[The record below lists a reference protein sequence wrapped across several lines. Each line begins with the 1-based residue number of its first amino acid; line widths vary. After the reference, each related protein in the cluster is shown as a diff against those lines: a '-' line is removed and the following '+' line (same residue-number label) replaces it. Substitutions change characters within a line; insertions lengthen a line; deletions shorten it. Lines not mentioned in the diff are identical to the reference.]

1 MRVRTAILLLLILVV
16 LFLAASTSAARK
28 AGDMRG
34 RQRQILLQEKA
45 TLLALKQGLTLP
57 SSAAAALADWNESN
71 GNVCGF
77 TGVRCDWRREHVV
90 GLSLAK
96 MGIRGAI
103 PPVIGELSHLRILD
117 LSKNN
122 ISGQVPT
129 SVGNL
134 TRLESLF
141 MNNNGISGSI
151 PSIFSDLLPLR
162 TRLRQLDFSNNHIS
176 GALPLDLGRFGQL
189 QSLDVSGNNIS
200 GTVPPSIGNLTLLEH
215 FYMHD
220 NIISGEIPLA
230 ICNLTSLKD
239 LEMSV
244 NHLTGQIP
252 AELSNLVRLRTLG
265 VSSNRITGAIPP
277 ALGSLGQLQILNVS
291 GNQIYGT
298 IPPSIGNLTQ
308 LVFLCMQKNSISG
321 EIPLAICNL
330 TSLWDLEMSV
340 NNLTGQIPAELSN
353 LRNIGAIDLGSNQL
367 HGGIP
372 PSLSELRD
380 MFYLGLQQNNLSG
393 NIPPA
398 IFLNCTGLG
407 LVDVG
412 NNSLSGEIP
421 RAISSTTKCQF
432 VVINLYSNKLQGTL
446 PRWIANCTD
455 MMTLD
460 VEDNLLN
467 DELPTSIIS
476 GMKKLMYLHLSINS
490 FRSHDGNCNLDPFF
504 VALSNCT
511 SLQEVEASAV
521 GMGGQLPSR
530 LGSLLPISICHLNLE
545 SNTIEGPIPESVGD
559 VINITW
565 MNLSSNLLNGTIPKS
580 LCRLKSLER
589 LALSNNSLTGEIPAH
604 IDNATSLGELDL
616 SGNVLSGAIPSSI
629 GSLAELR
636 SLFLQGNKLSGT
648 IPPSLGRCATLL
660 VIDLSSNSLT
670 GVIPDEIPGIA
681 KMTLLTLNL
690 SRNQL
695 GGKLPTGLSNMQ
707 QVQKIDLSWN
717 NFNGEIFSLGDCI
730 ALTVLDLSHN
740 SLAGD
745 LPSKLGKLKYLES
758 LDVSNNNLSGEIP
771 NSLTNCS
778 MLKYLNLSYND
789 FWGVVPTTGPFVNF
803 SCLSYLGNRRLSG
816 PVLRRCGGRHRS
828 WYQSRKFVVIMCVC
842 SAVLAFALTILC
854 AVSVRKI
861 RERVAAMRE
870 DMFRGRRGGGSSPV
884 MKYKFPRITYRELV
898 EATEEFSEDRLV
910 GTGSYGR
917 VYRGTLRDGTMVAV
931 KVLQL
936 QTGNSTKSFN
946 RECQVLKRI
955 RHRNLMRI
963 VTACSLPDFK
973 ALVLPFMA
981 NGSLERCL
989 YAGPP
994 AELSLVQRVNICSD
1008 IAEGMKYL
1016 HHHSPVKVIHC
1027 DLKPSNVLINDDMTA
1042 LVSDFGISR
1051 LVMSIGGWQTP
1062 PPTSAPPPRTCCA
1075 APSEYGYGSNPT
1087 TKGDVYSFGVLVLE
1101 MVTRRKPTD
1110 DMFDAGL
1117 SLHKWVKT
1125 HYHGRADA
1133 VVDQALVRMVRDQT
1147 PEVRRMSDVAIGELL
1162 ELGILCSQ
1170 EQASA
1175 RPTMMDAA
1183 DDLDRLKRYLGGD
1196 TTATFASSLGFSST
1210 TLEDID

>member
-1 MRVRTAILLLLILVV
+1 MRVRMDILLLLILVV
-16 LFLAASTSAARK
+16 PFLTASTSADGK
-28 AGDMRG
+28 AGDMQRRRR
-34 RQRQILLQEKA
+34 RQVLLRDRA
-45 TLLALKQGLTLP
+45 TLLDLKQGLRLP
-57 SSAAAALADWNESN
+57 SSAALADWNESN
-71 GNVCGF
+71 GDVCGF
-77 TGVRCDWRREHVV
+77 TGVTCDWRREHVV
-90 GLSLAK
+90 GLSLANL
-96 MGIRGAI
+96 GISVAI
-103 PPVIGELSHLRILD
+103 PRVIGNLSHLRILD
-117 LSKNN
+117 VSNN
-122 ISGQVPT
+122 TISGQIPT

-134 TRLESLF
+134 TRLERLF
-141 MNNNGISGSI
+141 MNNNDISGTIS
-151 PSIFSDLLPLR
+151 SIFSNLLPLQ
-162 TRLRQLDFSNNHIS
+162 RLRKLDLSYNSIS
-176 GALPLDLGRFGQL
+176 GAIPLDIGRFGQL
-189 QSLDVSGNNIS
+189 QSFNITYNNIS
-200 GTVPPSIGNLTLLEH
+200 GAVPPSIRNLTLLEY
-215 FYMHD
+215 FYVQT
-220 NIISGEIPLA
+220 NFISGEISLA
-230 ICNLTSLKD
+230 ICNLTSLVE
-239 LEMSV
+239 LEMS
-244 NHLTGQIP
+244 G
-252 AELSNLVRLRTLG
+252 
-265 VSSNRITGAIPP
+265 
-277 ALGSLGQLQILNVS
+277 
-291 GNQIYGT
+291 
-298 IPPSIGNLTQ
+298 
-308 LVFLCMQKNSISG
+308 
-321 EIPLAICNL
+321 
-330 TSLWDLEMSV
+330 

-353 LRNIGAIDLGSNQL
+353 LRNIQAIHLGTNNF

-372 PSLSELRD
+372 PSLSELTGL
-380 MFYLGLQQNNLSG
+380 FYLGLEQNNLSG
-393 NIPPA
+393 TIPPA
-398 IFLNCTGLG
+398 IFLNCTGLR
-407 LVDVG
+407 LFDVG
-412 NNSLSGEIP
+412 SNDVSGEIP
-421 RAISSTTKCQF
+421 GAISSAGCAF
-432 VVINLYSNKLQGTL
+432 FVINLYSNKLHGTL

-455 MMTLD
+455 LMTLD
-460 VEDNLLN
+460 VESNLLD

-476 GMKKLMYLHLSINS
+476 GMKGFKFLHLSNNR
-490 FRSHDGNCNLDPFF
+490 FQSHDGNSNLEPFF

-511 SLQEVEASAV
+511 SLQEVEAAAV

-530 LGSLLPISICHLNLE
+530 LGSLLPSNMWHLNLE
-545 SNTIEGPIPESVGD
+545 LNAIEGPIPESIGE
-559 VINITW
+559 VINMTW
-565 MNLSSNLLNGTIPKS
+565 MNLSSNFLNGTIPTS
-580 LCRLKSLER
+580 LCRLKCLQQ
-589 LALSNNSLTGEIPAH
+589 LVLSNNSLTGEIPAC
-604 IDNATSLGELDL
+604 IGSATQLIALDL
-616 SGNVLSGAIPSSI
+616 SANVLSGAIPSSI
-629 GSLAELR
+629 GSLAELQ
-636 SLFLQGNKLSGT
+636 SLFLQGNKLSGV
-648 IPPSLGRCATLL
+648 IPPSLGHCAALL
-660 VIDLSSNSLT
+660 HIDLSSNSLT
-670 GVIPDEIPGIA
+670 GVISEEIAGIV
-681 KMTLLTLNL
+681 TLNL

-695 GGKLPTGLSNMQ
+695 GGMLPAGLSSMQ
-707 QVQKIDLSWN
+707 HVQEIDLSWN
-717 NFNGEIFSLGDCI
+717 NFNGEILANIGNCI
-730 ALTVLDLSHN
+730 ELTVLDLSHN
-740 SLAGD
+740 SLAGN
-745 LPSKLGKLKYLES
+745 LPSTLSQLKNLES
-758 LDVSNNNLSGEIP
+758 LNVANNNLSGEIP
-771 NSLTNCS
+771 ISLANCDR
-778 MLKYLNLSYND
+778 LKYLNLSYND
-789 FWGVVPTTGPFVNF
+789 FSGGVPTTGPFVNF

-828 WYQSRKFVVIMCVC
+828 WYQSRKFVVILCVC
-842 SAVLAFALTILC
+842 SAALAFALTILC
-854 AVSVRKI
+854 TVSVRKI

-870 DMFRGRRGGGSSPV
+870 DMFSGRRGGGSSPV

-1008 IAEGMKYL
+1008 IAEGMAYL

-1051 LVMSIGGWQTP
+1051 LVMSIGGVANTADVGASTANMLCGSIGYIP
-1062 PPTSAPPPRTCCA
+1062 P
-1075 APSEYGYGSNPT
+1075 EYGYGSNPT
-1087 TKGDVYSFGVLVLE
+1087 TKGDAYSFGVLVLE

-1162 ELGILCSQ
+1162 ELGILCTQ
-1170 EQASA
+1170 EQSSA

-1210 TLEDID
+1210 TLEVEDID

>member
-1 MRVRTAILLLLILVV
+1 MRARTAILLLMLILVV
-16 LFLAASTSAARK
+16 LFLAASTSA
-28 AGDMRG
+28 GDVPG
-34 RQRQILLQEKA
+34 RQKRQALLQEKA
-45 TLLALKQGLTLP
+45 TLLALKQGLRLP
-57 SSAAAALADWNESN
+57 SAAALADWNESN
-71 GNVCGF
+71 AHVCGF
-77 TGVRCDWRREHVV
+77 TGVTCDWRQGHVV
-90 GLSLAK
+90 GLSLANV
-96 MGIRGAI
+96 GIAGAI

-117 LSKNN
+117 LSNN
-122 ISGQVPT
+122 KISGQVPA
-129 SVGNL
+129 SVANL

-141 MNNNGISGSI
+141 LNNNDISDTI
-151 PSIFSDLLPLR
+151 PSIFSSLLPLR
-162 TRLRQLDFSNNHIS
+162 MLRNVDVSYNLIS
-176 GALPLDLGRFGQL
+176 GDIPLALGSLIGEQL
-189 QSLDVSGNNIS
+189 QSLNVSDNNIS
-200 GTVPPSIGNLTLLEH
+200 GAIPLSIGNLTRLEYL
-215 FYMHD
+215 YMQ
-220 NIISGEIPLA
+220 NNNVSGGIPLA
-230 ICNLTSLKD
+230 ICNLTSLLE
-239 LEMSV
+239 LEMSG
-244 NHLTGQIP
+244 NQLTGQIP
-252 AELSNLVRLRTLG
+252 AELSNIRDL
-265 VSSNRITGAIPP
+265 GAIH
-277 ALGSLGQLQILNVS
+277 
-291 GNQIYGT
+291 
-298 IPPSIGNLTQ
+298 
-308 LVFLCMQKNSISG
+308 
-321 EIPLAICNL
+321 
-330 TSLWDLEMSV
+330 
-340 NNLTGQIPAELSN
+340 
-353 LRNIGAIDLGSNQL
+353 LRGNQL

-372 PSLSELRD
+372 PSLSELTA
-380 MFYLGLQQNNLSG
+380 MFYLGLEQNDLSG
-393 NIPPA
+393 TIPPA
-398 IFLNCTGLG
+398 ILLNCTQLA
-407 LVDVG
+407 LLDVG
-412 NNSLSGEIP
+412 DNNLSGEIP
-421 RAISSTTKCQF
+421 RAISSARCLF
-432 VVINLYSNKLQGTL
+432 VVINLYSNNLNGTL
-446 PRWIANCTD
+446 PRWLANCTQL
-455 MMTLD
+455 MTLD
-460 VEDNLLN
+460 VENNLLD

-476 GMKKLMYLHLSINS
+476 GNQELTYLHLSNNR
-490 FRSHDGNCNLDPFF
+490 FLSHDNNSNLEPFF

-511 SLQEVEASAV
+511 LLQEVEAGAV
-521 GMGGQLPSR
+521 GMRGQLPWR
-530 LGSLLPISICHLNLE
+530 LGSLLPMNTGHLNLE
-545 SNTIEGPIPESVGD
+545 LNAIEGPIPASIGD
-559 VINITW
+559 IINMMW
-565 MNLSSNLLNGTIPKS
+565 LNLSSNLLNGTIPTS
-580 LCRLKSLER
+580 LCRLKRLER
-589 LALSNNSLTGEIPAH
+589 LVLSNNALTGEIPAC
-604 IDNATSLGELDL
+604 IGDATGLGEIDL

-629 GSLAELR
+629 R
-636 SLFLQGNKLSGT
+636 SLSELQTLTLQRNELSGA
-648 IPPSLGRCATLL
+648 IPSSLGRCTALL
-660 VIDLSSNSLT
+660 VIDLSCNSLT
-670 GVIPDEIPGIA
+670 GVIPEEITGIA
-681 KMTLLTLNL
+681 MKTLNL

-695 GGKLPTGLSNMQ
+695 GGKLPAGLGSMQ
-707 QVQKIDLSWN
+707 QVEKIDLSWN
-717 NFNGEIFSLGDCI
+717 NFNGEILPRLGECI

-745 LPSKLGKLKYLES
+745 LPPELGGLKNLES
-758 LDVSNNNLSGEIP
+758 LNVSNNHLSGEIP
-771 NSLTNCS
+771 TSLTDCY

-789 FWGVVPTTGPFVNF
+789 FSGVVPTTGPFVNF

-816 PVLRRCGGRHRS
+816 PVLRRCRERHRS
-828 WYQSRKFVVIMCVC
+828 WYQSRKFLVVLCVC

-861 RERVAAMRE
+861 RERVASMRE

-898 EATEEFSEDRLV
+898 EATDEFSEDRLV

-917 VYRGTLRDGTMVAV
+917 VYRGALRDGTMVAV

-1008 IAEGMKYL
+1008 IAEGMAYL

-1051 LVMSIGGWQTP
+1051 LVMSIGGVANAADVGASTANMLCGSIGYIP
-1062 PPTSAPPPRTCCA
+1062 P
-1075 APSEYGYGSNPT
+1075 EYGYGSNTT

-1110 DMFDAGL
+1110 DMFEAGL
-1117 SLHKWVKT
+1117 SLHKWVKA

-1170 EQASA
+1170 DQASA

-1210 TLEDID
+1210 TLEVEDID

>member
-28 AGDMRG
+28 AGVMRG

-90 GLSLAK
+90 GLSLAN

-117 LSKNN
+117 VSNNN

-141 MNNNGISGSI
+141 MNNNGISGGI
-151 PSIFSDLLPLR
+151 PSIFSNLLPLR
-162 TRLRQLDFSNNHIS
+162 TRLRQLDFSYNHFS

-189 QSLDVSGNNIS
+189 QSLNVSGNSIS
-200 GTVPPSIGNLTLLEH
+200 GTVPPSIGNLTLLKY
-215 FYMHD
+215 FYVHD

-230 ICNLTSLKD
+230 ICNLTSLKE

-244 NHLTGQIP
+244 NHLTGH
-252 AELSNLVRLRTLG
+252 
-265 VSSNRITGAIPP
+265 
-277 ALGSLGQLQILNVS
+277 
-291 GNQIYGT
+291 
-298 IPPSIGNLTQ
+298 
-308 LVFLCMQKNSISG
+308 
-321 EIPLAICNL
+321 
-330 TSLWDLEMSV
+330 
-340 NNLTGQIPAELSN
+340 IPAELSN
-353 LRNIGAIDLGSNQL
+353 LRNILAIDLGSNQL

-372 PSLSELRD
+372 PSLSELTA
-380 MFYLGLQQNNLSG
+380 MFYLGLWQNNLSG

-398 IFLNCTGLG
+398 IFLNCTRLG

-421 RAISSTTKCQF
+421 RAISSTTRCQF

-455 MMTLD
+455 LMTLD
-460 VEDNLLN
+460 VEDNLLH
-467 DELPTSIIS
+467 DELPTSIIA
-476 GMKKLMYLHLSINS
+476 GKQFLLYLHLSNNS
-490 FRSHDGNCNLDPFF
+490 FRSHDGNTNLEPFF

-521 GMGGQLPSR
+521 GIGGQLPSR
-530 LGSLLPISICHLNLE
+530 LGSLLPINIWHLNLE
-545 SNTIEGPIPESVGD
+545 LNAIEGPIPESVGD
-559 VINITW
+559 VINMTW
-565 MNLSSNLLNGTIPKS
+565 MNLSSNLLNGTIPTS

-589 LALSNNSLTGEIPAH
+589 LALSNNSLTGEIPAR
-604 IDNATSLGELDL
+604 IGSATSLGVLDL

-629 GSLAELR
+629 GSLAELQY
-636 SLFLQGNKLSGT
+636 LFLQGNKLSGA
-648 IPPSLGRCATLL
+648 IPPSLGRCTSLL

-670 GVIPDEIPGIA
+670 GVVPDEIAGIA
-681 KMTLLTLNL
+681 KMTLNL

-695 GGKLPTGLSNMQ
+695 GGKLPTGLSSMQ
-707 QVQKIDLSWN
+707 QVEKIDLSWN
-717 NFNGEIFSLGDCI
+717 NFNGEILPGLGDCI

-740 SLAGD
+740 SLAGG
-745 LPSKLGKLKYLES
+745 LPSKLGNLKYLES
-758 LDVSNNNLSGEIP
+758 LDVSNNHLSGEIP
-771 NSLTNCS
+771 VSLTNCY

-816 PVLRRCGGRHRS
+816 PVLRRCGGRHHS
-828 WYQSRKFVVIMCVC
+828 WYQSRKFLVIMCVC

-854 AVSVRKI
+854 AFSVRKI

-884 MKYKFPRITYRELV
+884 MKYKFPRISYRELV

-1008 IAEGMKYL
+1008 IAEGMAYL

-1051 LVMSIGGWQTP
+1051 LVMSIGGVANTAADVGASTANMLCGSIGYIP
-1062 PPTSAPPPRTCCA
+1062 P
-1075 APSEYGYGSNPT
+1075 EYGYGSNPT

-1117 SLHKWVKT
+1117 SLHKWVKA

-1162 ELGILCSQ
+1162 ELGILCTQ